1 MLKMD
6 NWGPESVEA
15 PRVTLGITGA
25 GPHGAKALVWACVV
39 PTGPASCHCP
49 LNQGWAV
56 FRRLER
62 KGVQRQ
68 AWAFC
73 AGFMGSGSEAL
84 IGAPRAN
91 TSTAMCLPGIQ
102 PLAATLPLLGMQ

>member
-6 NWGPESVEA
+6 NWGPESLEA

-25 GPHGAKALVWACVV
+25 GPHGAKHCVGLY
-39 PTGPASCHCP
+39 GPHGPCLLP
-49 LNQGWAV
+49 LSPKSGLGSFQKTEV
-56 FRRLER
+56 ER

-102 PLAATLPLLGMQ
+102 PLAATLPLGMQ